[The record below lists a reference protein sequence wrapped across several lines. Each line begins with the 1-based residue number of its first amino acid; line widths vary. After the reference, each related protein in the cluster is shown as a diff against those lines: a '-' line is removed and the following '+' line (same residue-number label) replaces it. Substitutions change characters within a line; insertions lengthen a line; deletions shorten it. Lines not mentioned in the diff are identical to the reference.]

1 MFRIFRKGTLLRN
14 LRKGA
19 AGGDLRLEADTALTP
34 ADFRRIVE
42 EAGAIVLR
50 ARKVG
55 FIAARQASK
64 PQTVET
70 HWNGKETTNT
80 ARPGDWIAANLD
92 EQQQILRDGDG
103 RVNSYVILA
112 ERFADLYQPT
122 GAENEFGAVYRS
134 KEVVKA
140 IRLPGGF
147 DIVAPWGEHQRSRDG
162 YLVCNDSDV
171 YGNHAETFAATY
183 RVVPDRA

>member
-1 MFRIFRKGTLLRN
+1 MFRIFRTGTLLRN
-14 LRKGA
+14 LGKGA

-80 ARPGDWIAANLD
+80 ARPGDWIATNLG
-92 EQQQILRDGDG
+92 ERQQILRDGDG

-122 GAENEFGAVYRS
+122 GASNEFGAVYLS
-134 KEVVKA
+134 KGIIKA

-147 DIVAPWGEHQRSRDG
+147 DIVAPWGEQQRSRNG
-162 YLVCNDSDV
+162 YLVCNGNDV

-183 RVVPDRA
+183 QVVPG

>member
-1 MFRIFRKGTLLRN
+1 MFRIFRTGTLLRN

-80 ARPGDWIAANLD
+80 ARPGDWIATNLG
-92 EQQQILRDGDG
+92 ERQQILRDGDG

-122 GAENEFGAVYRS
+122 GASNEFGAVYLS
-134 KEVVKA
+134 KGIIKA

-147 DIVAPWGEHQRSRDG
+147 DIVAPWGEQQRSRNG
-162 YLVCNDSDV
+162 YLVCNGNDV

>member
-19 AGGDLRLEADTALTP
+19 AGGDLRLEADTTLTP
-34 ADFRRIVE
+34 ADFGRIVA

-64 PQTVET
+64 PQKVET
-70 HWNGKETTNT
+70 HWNGKETTNA
-80 ARPGDWIAANLD
+80 ARPGDWIATNLG

-112 ERFADLYQPT
+112 ERFADLYEPT
-122 GAENEFGAVYRS
+122 GAENELGAVYRA
-134 KEVVKA
+134 KGVIQA
-140 IRLPGGF
+140 IRLAGGF
-147 DIVAPWGEHQRSRDG
+147 DIVAPWGERQRSRNG
-162 YLVCNDSDV
+162 YLVWNDSDV

-183 RVVPDRA
+183 QAIAD